1 MLEYPDLAMS
11 RVGLLVSYIV
21 FLPHLVFQSRPLA
34 SYHGNFSP
42 ERQLVL
48 LLQEQPELQ
57 KMHHPE

>member
-11 RVGLLVSYIV
+11 GVGPLVSHIV
-21 FLPHLVFQSRPLA
+21 FLPHPVFQSRPLA
-34 SYHGNFSP
+34 SYHGDFSP

-57 KMHHPE
+57 RMHRPE